1 MISEQIDAEFHEVAN
16 EIAKNSPYQRKE
28 SEERTMMT
36 VHEMGDLLGIKK
48 TDRYWLLHK
57 GFFKTKVVLG
67 KTWIDIAS
75 FEKWYANQVK
85 YKKVNGEE
93 PGKELKAWSY
103 SPQEL
108 AQELG
113 VTDSAARLNG
123 RMILFFFLVV
133 GSSSSSS
140 VELSAAS
147 SFTMFVK
154 VMLPSVFCRDIS
166 TLPSPLISY
175 AKLSKFRALPF
186 ASVSSTI
193 NVVLDSFASIGT
205 VILTVSFC
213 FNCTT

>member
-1 MISEQIDAEFHEVAN
+1 MRNIITRAATAP
-16 EIAKNSPYQRKE
+16 IAIHITIGLLSPVFVLFDFLDFLLD
-28 SEERTMMT
+28 T
-36 VHEMGDLLGIKK
+36 VS
-48 TDRYWLLHK
+48 
-57 GFFKTKVVLG
+57 V
-67 KTWIDIAS
+67 S
-75 FEKWYANQVK
+75 F
-85 YKKVNGEE
+85 
-93 PGKELKAWSY
+93 
-103 SPQEL
+103 
-108 AQELG
+108 
-113 VTDSAARLNG
+113 
-123 RMILFFFLVV
+123 FFFLVV

-213 FNCTT
+213 FNYTT